1 LVVAV
6 VMAALA
12 VAVARSGELEPGTA
26 QARASTLVASLP
38 PGSETSTGSLSI
50 TIEGLRQSRGTVLVG
65 LYDSRASFDRAIELA
80 SDVGFLNDP
89 NRVAGAALRAND
101 MLRGGV
107 TFRNLPPGRYA
118 VILFHDENGNG
129 RLDKNFWGVPTEPY
143 GFSNDA
149 QGFLGAPSFE
159 EAALSLGSGD
169 RAITIDLVYHAGGVT
184 APLPDDDPPSPSAD
198 RGAPASAVG
207 ASLHF

>member
-1 LVVAV
+1 
-6 VMAALA
+6 MAALA

-26 QARASTLVASLP
+26 QPRAETLVAALHP
-38 PGSETSTGSLSI
+38 ASETSTGSLTI
-50 TIEGLRQSRGTVLVG
+50 TIDGLRRSGGTVLVG

-80 SDVGFLNDP
+80 GEFGFLNDP

-143 GFSNDA
+143 GFSNNA
-149 QGFLGAPSFE
+149 QGLLGPPSFK
-159 EAALSLGSGD
+159 EAALSLDGGD
-169 RAITIDLVYHAGGVT
+169 QAIAIDLVYHAGGAA
-184 APLPDDDPPSPSAD
+184 APFPDDVPPAPSAD
-198 RGAPASAVG
+198 RGTLVG
-207 ASLHF
+207 GPGVSLHF